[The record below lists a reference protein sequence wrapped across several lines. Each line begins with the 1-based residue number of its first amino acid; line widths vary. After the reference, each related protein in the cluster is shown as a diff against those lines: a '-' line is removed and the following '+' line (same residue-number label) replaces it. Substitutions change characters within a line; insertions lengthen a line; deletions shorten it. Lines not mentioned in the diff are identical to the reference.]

1 MADVSKV
8 TTPNGN
14 EYDIKDVKARGVDLT
29 SAEYWALVNA
39 DEDDPDTN
47 YHLTDAPS
55 VSITPE
61 LISNI
66 ASILYPVGSIYMSTS
81 NVNPGTYIPNTT
93 WSRVLPANAC
103 ERIQNLTNVATGTTT
118 EKSFTVTTTG
128 NPVLLAFDADAN
140 PLAASAVWFSLY
152 IDRDGSRIA
161 TRTVQCSGG
170 NSYNGDG
177 GIVYLDKSVSA
188 GKHLYKFTVY
198 VGVGPISFQESG
210 AAEAPC
216 CTLIELGYPTGQY
229 AWKRTA

>member
-55 VSITPE
+55 VNITPE

-81 NVNPGTYIPNTT
+81 NVNPETYILNTT
-93 WSRVLPANAC
+93 WEAWGSGRVPVGVSTDAEFNTVEKTGGEKTHTLSVKEIPSHDHQVRAYNSNNTSYTM
-103 ERIQNLTNVATGTTT
+103 RGPGLKFTNVNGSMVWTNPPTTTAGGTGGDPCGYSDATGG
-118 EKSFTVTTTG
+118 SQAH
-128 NPVLLAFDADAN
+128 NNLQP
-140 PLAASAVWFSLY
+140 Y
-152 IDRDGSRIA
+152 I
-161 TRTVQCSGG
+161 TC
-170 NSYNGDG
+170 YM
-177 GIVYLDKSVSA
+177 
-188 GKHLYKFTVY
+188 
-198 VGVGPISFQESG
+198 
-210 AAEAPC
+210 
-216 CTLIELGYPTGQY
+216 
-229 AWKRTA
+229 WKRTA

>member
-81 NVNPGTYIPNTT
+81 DVNPGTYIPNTT
-93 WSRVLPANAC
+93 WVAWGSGRVPVGVSTDAEFNTVEKTGGEKTHTLVKNELPNIKGEVKLSWTDASGGGTIWPNGY
-103 ERIQNLTNVATGTTT
+103 ATGDF
-118 EKSFTVTTTG
+118 KSKHTDPALYQPGATSSTSA
-128 NPVLLAFDADAN
+128 NHHNVLYMDIGTN
-140 PLAASAVWFSLY
+140 TPHNNIQPY
-152 IDRDGSRIA
+152 I
-161 TRTVQCSGG
+161 TC
-170 NSYNGDG
+170 YM
-177 GIVYLDKSVSA
+177 
-188 GKHLYKFTVY
+188 
-198 VGVGPISFQESG
+198 
-210 AAEAPC
+210 
-216 CTLIELGYPTGQY
+216 
-229 AWKRTA
+229 WKRTA